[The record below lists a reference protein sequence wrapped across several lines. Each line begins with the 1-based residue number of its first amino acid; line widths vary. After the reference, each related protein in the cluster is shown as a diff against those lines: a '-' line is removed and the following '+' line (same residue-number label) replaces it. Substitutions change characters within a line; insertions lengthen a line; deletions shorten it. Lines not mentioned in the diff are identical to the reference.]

1 MQPQSPEQQGQ
12 PAQQPAPTPPPSAP
26 GAPTPDGN
34 KPKKGLLIGV
44 IIAAIVLLA
53 VGVGLAFALNQNN
66 DEPAD
71 NNTSTSRDQDDEQ
84 ASDEQLRAAN
94 ATTARYLSNF
104 DVVCGT
110 GSVTNAADYAEPYKI
125 AAFSKT
131 EDARSW
137 SSVTLPYDADYRADY
152 DNFEETNVVACLSEK
167 AGTAVKAETC
177 EFTSQGERVSVDY
190 YAVQYDLTL
199 YQAKT
204 GQKIEDLGTIN
215 GPATNCPSFAT
226 YNPNDPK
233 IYARPDADAVGAAL
247 NRFVAE

>member
-1 MQPQSPEQQGQ
+1 MLTG
-12 PAQQPAPTPPPSAP
+12 
-26 GAPTPDGN
+26 
-34 KPKKGLLIGV
+34 IV
-44 IIAAIVLLA
+44 IAAIVLLA
-53 VGVGLAFALNQNN
+53 VGVGLAFALNQNSN
-66 DEPAD
+66 ESAD
-71 NNTSTSRDQDDEQ
+71 NNNTSTSRDQDDEQ
-84 ASDEQLRAAN
+84 ASEEQLRAAN
-94 ATTARYLSNF
+94 ATTARYLNNF

-110 GSVTNAADYAEPYKI
+110 GSITNAADYAKPYKI

-137 SSVTLPYDADYRADY
+137 TSVSLPHDAAYRADY
-152 DNFEETNVVACLSEK
+152 DNIEETNVVACLNEK

-177 EFTSQGERVSVDY
+177 EFNSRGERVSVDY

-215 GPATNCPSFAT
+215 GPATNCPSFVT
-226 YNPNDPK
+226 FNPDDPK

-247 NRFVAE
+247 ERFVAE